1 MSRPMSRG
9 TVLVTGTSSG
19 IGRATALHLATCGF
33 DVLAGVRGDADAA
46 AVAALAPER
55 ISPVI
60 LDVTAPDQVWAAAD
74 RARSSGL
81 VGLVN
86 NAGVTFQGPIERLAL
101 DDLRRQ
107 LEVNLIGA
115 VAMTQATLPL
125 LRASKGRIVMLSS
138 IGGRRAL
145 PFLSPYNASKFALEG
160 LSDSL
165 RQELRPQGIEVA
177 IIQPGSVKTAIWQ
190 KGTESGREALE
201 TLDPEARALY
211 GTRLEAMMKA
221 ASKTAA
227 RGVEPVEV
235 AEAIAHALTSS
246 RPKTRYVVGLDA
258 RIQMRMAAV
267 LPTRTLDAFVA
278 RVTGTR

>member
-1 MSRPMSRG
+1 MSRG

-115 VAMTQATLPL
+115 VVMTQATLPL

>member
-115 VAMTQATLPL
+115 VVMTQATLPL